1 MNLLTALFGT
11 SIGKKV
17 VMALTGIILIGF
29 VFGHLVGN
37 LQIFGPPEK
46 INHYAHFL
54 QSLGSGLWV
63 VRAVLLGSVILH
75 IWAAVVLTVENWKAR
90 PANYNANTT
99 IQASYAS
106 RTMRWS
112 GVIVCAFI
120 LYHLAHFTVRV
131 THPEFNEW
139 TTQLHDGTVVRDVYR
154 MIVVGFA
161 SPIVTGFYIISIA
174 LLSLHLS
181 HGISSLFQSLGLR
194 TEGWGGF
201 LDKLA
206 VILSWGYFLGN
217 AAIPL
222 YCMFVLKD
230 KVLL

>member
-75 IWAAVVLTVENWKAR
+75 IWAAILLTVENWKAR

-99 IQASYAS
+99 IQATYAS

-112 GVIVCAFI
+112 GVIVFVFI

-131 THPEFNEW
+131 THPEYNEW
-139 TTQLHDGTVVRDVYR
+139 TSQLHDGTVVRDVYR
-154 MIVVGFA
+154 MIVVGF
-161 SPIVTGFYIISIA
+161 SNPIVSGFYIISIA

-201 LDKLA
+201 LDKLS
-206 VILSWGYFLGN
+206 VILAWGYFLGN

>member
-1 MNLLTALFGT
+1 MNLLTAIFGT

-17 VMALTGIILIGF
+17 LMALTGIILVGF

-46 INHYAHFL
+46 INHYAHL
-54 QSLGSGLWV
+54 LESLGNGLWV
-63 VRAVLLGSVILH
+63 VRGVLLVSVLLH
-75 IWAAVVLTVENWKAR
+75 IWSATVLTVENMRAR
-90 PANYNANTT
+90 PDNYEARKT

-112 GVIVCAFI
+112 GVIVFAFI

-131 THPEFNEW
+131 IHPEFNAW
-139 TTQLHDGTVVRDVYR
+139 TVQLDDGTVVRDVYR
-154 MIVVGFA
+154 MIVAGF
-161 SPIVTGFYIISIA
+161 SNPLVSGFYILSIA

-206 VILSWGYFLGN
+206 VLLSWGYFLGN

-230 KVLL
+230 RVLL

>member
-54 QSLGSGLWV
+54 ESLGSGLWV

-75 IWAAVVLTVENWKAR
+75 IWAAVVLTLENWRAR
-90 PANYNANTT
+90 PANYDANTT

-112 GVIVCAFI
+112 GVIVFVFI

-131 THPEFNEW
+131 IHPEYSEW
-139 TTQLHDGTVVRDVYR
+139 TIQLQDGTVVRDVYR
-154 MIVVGFA
+154 MIVVGFS
-161 SPIVTGFYIISIA
+161 SPIVSGIYILSIA

-201 LDKLA
+201 LDKLS
-206 VILSWGYFLGN
+206 VILAWAYFLGN

-230 KVLL
+230 KFLP

>member
-37 LQIFGPPEK
+37 LQIFGPSEK

-54 QSLGSGLWV
+54 QGLGSGLWV
-63 VRAVLLGSVILH
+63 VRTVLLGSVILH
-75 IWAAVVLTVENWKAR
+75 IWAAVVLTLENWKAR

-112 GVIVCAFI
+112 GVIVFVFI

-131 THPEFNEW
+131 THPEYSEW
-139 TTQLHDGTVVRDVYR
+139 TTQLHDGTVVKDVYR
-154 MIVVGFA
+154 MIVVGFS
-161 SPIVTGFYIISIA
+161 SPIVSGFYIISIA

-201 LDKLA
+201 LDKLS
-206 VILSWGYFLGN
+206 VILAWGYFLGN

-230 KVLL
+230 KVLP